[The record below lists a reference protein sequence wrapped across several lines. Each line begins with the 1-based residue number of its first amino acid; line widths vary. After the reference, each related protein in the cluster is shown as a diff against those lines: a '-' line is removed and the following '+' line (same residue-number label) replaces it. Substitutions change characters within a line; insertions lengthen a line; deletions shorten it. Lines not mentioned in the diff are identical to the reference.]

1 MELLLKLNHILH
13 DYASNHANELPSLLT
28 NLYVSIKNNLNL

>member
-13 DYASNHANELPSLLT
+13 DYASNHANELPSLLMAR
-28 NLYVSIKNNLNL
+28 LDSGQRLDW